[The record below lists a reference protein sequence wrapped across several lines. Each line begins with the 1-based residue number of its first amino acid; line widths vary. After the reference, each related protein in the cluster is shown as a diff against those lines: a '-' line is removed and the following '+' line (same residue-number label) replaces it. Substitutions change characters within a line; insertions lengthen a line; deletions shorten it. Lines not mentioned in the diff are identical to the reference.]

1 MTLQIFILLAG
12 LLLILFGANWL
23 VDGSSS
29 IAKRFG
35 ISEFVI
41 GLTIVGIGTST
52 PEMVVSFLSSLQG
65 KADMAI
71 GNIVG
76 SNIFNTMM
84 ILGVTALITP
94 LVITKSN
101 LKKDIPLNIIV
112 TIILIVLGMNF
123 TLFGKGQDQL
133 SRIDGAILLAIFI
146 WYLWSSFKS
155 DTPDED
161 EGEGIKEYSI
171 LMSVVLI
178 IGGLAALI
186 FGGRLFVNSATELAK
201 MFGVSDKFIAI
212 TVMAAGTSMPELAT
226 CIVAALKG
234 RGQLALGN
242 IHLNIGTPL
251 TSEEIAEAALCDKND
266 RYQLIRHAVDRR
278 VIDGYRL
285 WKNNYI
291 AYDLL
296 NQSYKYSHMYEP
308 ADVEQFIAYMQK
320 QLDTVEPEINRED
333 LRRIFLD
340 IYANPVVTK
349 ELLEKE
355 KVTGSIL
362 L

>member
-1 MTLQIFILLAG
+1 MTLQILILIAG

-84 ILGVTALITP
+84 ILGVTALIAP
-94 LVITKSN
+94 LTITASN
-101 LKKDIPLNIIV
+101 LKKDIPLNILV
-112 TIILIVLGMNF
+112 TVILILLGMNF
-123 TLFGKGQDQL
+123 TIFGYGQNQL
-133 SRIDGAILLAIFI
+133 SRIDGLILLAIFA
-146 WYLWSSFKS
+146 WYLWSSFRS
-155 DTPDED
+155 DSADDE
-161 EGEGIKEYSI
+161 EGEDIKEYST
-171 LMSVVLI
+171 LMSAVLI
-178 IGGLAALI
+178 IAGLASLI
-186 FGGRLFVNSATELAK
+186 VGGRLFVNSATELAK

-226 CIVAALKG
+226 CVVAALKG

-242 IHLNIGTPL
+242 VLGSNISNILLILGG
-251 TSEEIAEAALCDKND
+251 AALINPLSFSGMTYVD
-266 RYQLIRHAVDRR
+266 LGAVLLSA
-278 VIDGYRL
+278 VFIL
-285 WKNNYI
+285 ASAYI
-291 AYDLL
+291 FR
-296 NQSYKYSHMYEP
+296 K
-308 ADVEQFIAYMQK
+308 K
-320 QLDTVEPEINRED
+320 QLDRFEGAVLLLMEAGYMWYLI
-333 LRRIFLD
+333 
-340 IYANPVVTK
+340 AN
-349 ELLEKE
+349 
-355 KVTGSIL
+355 I
-362 L
+362 

>member
-1 MTLQIFILLAG
+1 MALQITLLIAG

-29 IAKRFG
+29 VAKRFG

-84 ILGVTALITP
+84 ILGVTAMISP
-94 LVITKSN
+94 LVITRSN

-123 TLFGKGQDQL
+123 TLFGQGKDQL
-133 SRIDGAILLAIFI
+133 CRIDGAILLAIFV

-155 DTPDED
+155 DTTDEE

-171 LMSVVLI
+171 LMSVILI
-178 IGGLAALI
+178 IGGLASLI

-226 CIVAALKG
+226 CVVAALKG

-242 IHLNIGTPL
+242 ILGSNISNILLILGG
-251 TSEEIAEAALCDKND
+251 AALINPLSFNGMTHVD
-266 RYQLIRHAVDRR
+266 LGAV
-278 VIDGYRL
+278 
-285 WKNNYI
+285 
-291 AYDLL
+291 LL
-296 NQSYKYSHMYEP
+296 SSL
-308 ADVEQFIAYMQK
+308 FILASAYMFKKK
-320 QLDTVEPEINRED
+320 QLDRFEGAALLLMEAGYMWYLI
-333 LRRIFLD
+333 
-340 IYANPVVTK
+340 AN
-349 ELLEKE
+349 L
-355 KVTGSIL
+355 
-362 L
+362 

>member
-1 MTLQIFILLAG
+1 MIIQILILIAG

-52 PEMVVSFLSSLQG
+52 PEMVVSFLSSFQG

-84 ILGVTALITP
+84 ILGVTALISP
-94 LVITKSN
+94 LAITKSN

-112 TIILIVLGMNF
+112 TALLIVLGMNF

-133 SRIDGAILLAIFI
+133 CRLDGAILLGVFA
-146 WYLWSSFKS
+146 WYIWSSFRS
-155 DTPDED
+155 DSNDSEED
-161 EGEGIKEYSI
+161 GEGIKEYKTGISI
-171 LMSVVLI
+171 LLIIAGLGGLI
-178 IGGLAALI
+178 IGGK
-186 FGGRLFVNSATELAK
+186 LFVNSATELAK

-226 CIVAALKG
+226 CVVAALKG

-242 IHLNIGTPL
+242 VLGSNISNILLILGGASLISPL
-251 TSEEIAEAALCDKND
+251 SFGGMTYVDLSAV
-266 RYQLIRHAVDRR
+266 LISAVF
-278 VIDGYRL
+278 IL
-285 WKNNYI
+285 AS
-291 AYDLL
+291 AYLF
-296 NQSYKYSHMYEP
+296 KK
-308 ADVEQFIAYMQK
+308 K
-320 QLDTVEPEINRED
+320 QLDRFEGT
-333 LRRIFLD
+333 
-340 IYANPVVTK
+340 
-349 ELLEKE
+349 
-355 KVTGSIL
+355 IL
-362 L
+362 LLMEAGYMWYLIANL